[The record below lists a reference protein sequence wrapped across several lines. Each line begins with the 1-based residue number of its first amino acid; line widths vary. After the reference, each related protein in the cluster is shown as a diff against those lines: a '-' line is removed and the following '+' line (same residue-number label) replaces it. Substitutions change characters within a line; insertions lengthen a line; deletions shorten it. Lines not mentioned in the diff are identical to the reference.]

1 MLSKIKLE
9 AKAIRV
15 ILLTLIAPI
24 LFMVLLLPFRNWL
37 TPSDVAMLQLLWVTF
52 VAQKKGQRAAVIC
65 TLISVLLFDWFFI
78 EPYYTLY
85 IHQIDYLTTF
95 AVMLLLGIFIAR
107 LSGRL
112 RLQLART
119 HKHFRQRQR
128 LLNTSRQARFTAELE
143 HSRAMM
149 LRSISHDLR
158 TPLATI
164 MGASSLLA
172 DRSIT
177 LSAEDIH
184 QQADNIFKQSQL
196 LNEHFTK
203 VMELSRVQQMQGEL
217 VWQTAT
223 PEEVVSGAIA
233 RRAVTLSQHPWQM
246 QLPEQ
251 QICAGDLTLL
261 EIALSNMLENA
272 LRHGGAPIII
282 RYLQQH
288 NQQVFQVINAVHTKR
303 KIASDAGTGLGIPI
317 CRAVMQLHQ
326 GQFNLAPL
334 ANEQQV
340 MASLC
345 WPLIK
350 NKKEQHG

>member
-1 MLSKIKLE
+1 MLPMIKFDGKRL
-9 AKAIRV
+9 RW
-15 ILLTLIAPI
+15 ILPTLVAPV
-24 LFMVLLLPFRNWL
+24 LFVLVLLPARDWL

-52 VAQKKGQRAAVIC
+52 VAQKEGQRAAVIC
-65 TLISVLLFDWFFI
+65 TLISVLLFDWFFV

-85 IHQIDYLTTF
+85 IHQVDYLTTF

-119 HKHFRQRQR
+119 HKHFRQRQH
-128 LLNTSRQARFTAELE
+128 LLNSSRQARFTAELE

-172 DRSIT
+172 DRSLT

-184 QQADNIFKQSQL
+184 QQAGNIYQQSQL

-217 VWQTAT
+217 AWQSAT
-223 PEEVVSGAIA
+223 PGEVVSGAIA
-233 RRAVTLSQHPWQM
+233 RRAALLSQHPWLM
-246 QLPEQ
+246 QLPVRLS
-251 QICAGDLTLL
+251 CSGDLTLL

-272 LRHGGAPIII
+272 LRHGTEPIEI
-282 RYLQQH
+282 RYFQQQG
-288 NQQVFQVINAVHTKR
+288 QQVLQVVNAIQTKR
-303 KIASDAGTGLGIPI
+303 KMASDAGTGLGIPI
-317 CRAVMQLHQ
+317 CQAVMQLHR
-326 GQFNLAPL
+326 GQFTL
-334 ANEQQV
+334 QQPASGPQV
-340 MASLC
+340 IASLC
-345 WPLIK
+345 WPLT
-350 NKKEQHG
+350 NNKEQHG

>member
-1 MLSKIKLE
+1 MLSVIKLD
-9 AKAIRV
+9 AKGLRL

-24 LFMVLLLPFRNWL
+24 LFVLLLLPFRNWL

-65 TLISVLLFDWFFI
+65 TLISVLLFDWFFV

-172 DRSIT
+172 DRSVK

-184 QQADNIFKQSQL
+184 QQADNIYQQSLL
-196 LNEHFTK
+196 LNEHFAK

-217 VWQTAT
+217 AWQVAT
-223 PEEVVSGAIA
+223 PGEVISGAIA
-233 RRAVTLSQHPWQM
+233 RRAATLSQHLWQM

-251 QICAGDLTLL
+251 QSCSGDLTLL

-272 LRHGGAPIII
+272 LRHGGAPITI
-282 RYLQQH
+282 RYLQQQD
-288 NQQVFQVINAVHTKR
+288 QQLFQVINAVQIKR

-317 CRAVMQLHQ
+317 CQAVMQLHQ
-326 GQFNLAPL
+326 GQFSLEQL

-340 MASLC
+340 IASLS
-345 WPLIK
+345 WPLSSDHLAQQ
-350 NKKEQHG
+350 E

>member
-1 MLSKIKLE
+1 MLSVIKLD
-9 AKAIRV
+9 AKSLRL

-24 LFMVLLLPFRNWL
+24 LFVLLLLPFRNWF

-65 TLISVLLFDWFFI
+65 TLISVLLFDWFFV

-128 LLNTSRQARFTAELE
+128 LLNSSRQARFTAELE

-184 QQADNIFKQSQL
+184 QQADNIYQQSQL

-217 VWQTAT
+217 AWQAAT
-223 PEEVVSGAIA
+223 PGEVVSGAIA
-233 RRAVTLSQHPWQM
+233 RRAATLSQHPWQM

-251 QICAGDLTLL
+251 QNCSGDLTLL

-272 LRHGGAPIII
+272 LRHGGAPMTI
-282 RYLQQH
+282 RYLQQQD
-288 NQQVFQVINAVHTKR
+288 QQVFQVINTVQIKR
-303 KIASDAGTGLGIPI
+303 KLASDAGTGLGIPI
-317 CRAVMQLHQ
+317 CQAVMQLHQ
-326 GQFNLAPL
+326 GQFSLAPL

-340 MASLC
+340 IASLS
-345 WPLIK
+345 WPLSSD
-350 NKKEQHG
+350 NLVPHE